1 MFDGE
6 HGIALHAMQG
16 NRASSHGEGDV
27 SWFLSS
33 YSGDNP
39 SKLVQQ
45 SQDSCLVMKDTS
57 GMSSRLGTAIRTLL
71 EVSWETECPFLVAT
85 VILGFLSIFNN
96 CQASSP
102 FEAVN
107 SACLL
112 SCPRDVRPPV
122 QRRWGPR
129 AFSIVCTGDSD
140 IPSSCEM
147 KGEPSFKPL
156 QGNPAFFR
164 VRASRCPLHFEQKF
178 RVPLTYI

>member
-27 SWFLSS
+27 SWFFSS

-71 EVSWETECPFLVAT
+71 EVSWETECPFLLAT
-85 VILGFLSIFNN
+85 VIPINFQQLS
-96 CQASSP
+96 
-102 FEAVN
+102 
-107 SACLL
+107 
-112 SCPRDVRPPV
+112 
-122 QRRWGPR
+122 G
-129 AFSIVCTGDSD
+129 IVT
-140 IPSSCEM
+140 
-147 KGEPSFKPL
+147 F
-156 QGNPAFFR
+156 
-164 VRASRCPLHFEQKF
+164 
-178 RVPLTYI
+178 